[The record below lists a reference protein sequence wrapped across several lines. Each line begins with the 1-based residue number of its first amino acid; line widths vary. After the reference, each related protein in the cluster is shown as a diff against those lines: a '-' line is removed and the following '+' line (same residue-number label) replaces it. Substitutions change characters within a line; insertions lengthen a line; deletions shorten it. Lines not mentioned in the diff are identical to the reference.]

1 MRITARPLSVCLFAL
16 ALFSPL
22 GCNAAGGQG
31 SGSAT
36 GLSGQPTILPNFQA
50 RAPRICSSVTK
61 PPSLSQA
68 TIMVQCSMDQ
78 ISVLGLSLLQDV
90 KIEMGASRPF
100 LEQTDAGLPGID
112 LTARVYPLRGS
123 YTSFFCNPINN
134 MSPVGKS
141 CIRSAVPSAQ
151 GWCWK
156 TSFGDYKCLMQGG
169 IVPKAEPGMPVP
181 QTY

>member
-1 MRITARPLSVCLFAL
+1 
-16 ALFSPL
+16 
-22 GCNAAGGQG
+22 
-31 SGSAT
+31 
-36 GLSGQPTILPNFQA
+36 
-50 RAPRICSSVTK
+50 
-61 PPSLSQA
+61 
-68 TIMVQCSMDQ
+68 MDQ

-169 IVPKAEPGMPVP
+169 IVPKAEPGMPAP